1 MCGIAGFYNTKLS
14 REQGTALLAKMLPAT
29 RHRGPDY
36 TGAEASPPAF
46 LGHNRLSIIDLSDS
60 ANQPMTYMGL
70 KMVFNGEVY
79 NYLEIKKD
87 LMRLGYVFKTES
99 DTEVIMASYR
109 QWGKGCVLKF
119 IGMWALAIWE
129 ESTQTLFCSRDR
141 FGIKPFYYIHEN
153 GALYFASEYKPLKL
167 VPEFD
172 AALNLAQVSRALQL
186 GWLVY
191 NDESFFNC
199 IRVLPPAHNLIL
211 TKGKLTAYRYWDIDF
226 TRVNPDPFE
235 RQCDD
240 FRQLLKN
247 SIELHLRSDV
257 PVAAMLSGGIDSS
270 VIVSEIATMYPE
282 QRLKTFTVYYE
293 GKDSVDERPFANEV
307 IQKYSKN
314 ITPYYYSPSAAEI
327 TEHFHRAV
335 YHSDVPV
342 TGSSFF
348 SQYFIM
354 KSVADQNIK
363 VVLSG
368 QGADDYLGGYMH
380 SFYRLYADQIRQFKW
395 GKFFMDVMRHSKNQ
409 EWSFAKSIDIFAKS
423 MLSAIQNENALYQLE
438 YTRFFPF
445 LSAANKE
452 SGTVLLENKGNTRLN
467 AFLYQL
473 MFNTSLPTLLHYEDR
488 NSMAFSIESRVP
500 FLDHRLVEFAFATKN
515 SAKINGPVTK
525 YLLREATKDVLPHAI
540 YARRDKKGFV
550 TPGEVKWLRGPLQ
563 HLLDL
568 DWKNLEMINRAQA
581 NKVIEDFKNGNN
593 KNANLVWRLAALHY
607 WIKNIA

>member
-14 REQGTALLAKMLPAT
+14 REEGTALLAKMLPAT

-36 TGAEASPPAF
+36 TGTEVIPPAF

-79 NYLEIKKD
+79 NYLEIKKE
-87 LMRLGYVFKTES
+87 LLQLGYTFKTES
-99 DTEVIMASYR
+99 DTEVIIAAYR
-109 QWGKGCVLKF
+109 QWGKDCVLRF
-119 IGMWALAIWE
+119 IGMWAFAIWE
-129 ESTQTLFCSRDR
+129 ESTHTLFCSRDR
-141 FGIKPFYYIHEN
+141 FGIKPFYYIHAGE
-153 GALYFASEYKPLKL
+153 ALYFASEYKPLKL
-167 VPEFD
+167 VPEFN
-172 AALNLAQVSRALQL
+172 ASLNLAQVSRALQL

-191 NDESFFNC
+191 NDQSFFDC

-211 TKGKLTAYRYWDIDF
+211 TNGKLNTYRYWDIDF
-226 TRVNPDPFE
+226 SKSNPDPLE
-235 RQCDD
+235 QQCND
-240 FRQLLKN
+240 FRQLLKH
-247 SIELHLRSDV
+247 SITLHLRSDV
-257 PVAAMLSGGIDSS
+257 PVAATLSGGIDSS

-293 GKDSVDERPFANEV
+293 GKYGVDERPFANEV
-307 IQKYSKN
+307 IHKYRKN
-314 ITPYYYSPSAAEI
+314 LTPYYYSPSDGEI
-327 TEHFHRAV
+327 TEHFHRAL

-354 KSVADQNIK
+354 KSIADQKIK

-380 SFYRLYADQIRQFKW
+380 SFYRLYADYIRQFKW
-395 GKFFMDVMRHSKNQ
+395 GKLLTDMMRHKKNQ
-409 EWSFAKSIDIFAKS
+409 EWGVAKSIDIFAKS
-423 MLSAIQNENALYQLE
+423 MLSAIRDENTLYRLE
-438 YTRFFPF
+438 YTRYLPF
-445 LSAANKE
+445 LSVSSKE
-452 SGTVLLENKGNTRLN
+452 KDTFVLENKGNTRLN

-500 FLDHRLVEFAFATKN
+500 FLDHRLVEFAFATRN

-525 YLLREATKDVLPHAI
+525 YLLREATKDVLPQAI
-540 YARRDKKGFV
+540 YARKDKKGFV
-550 TPGEVKWLRGPLQ
+550 TPGEVKWLRGPLR
-563 HLLDL
+563 HLLDIDWNLL
-568 DWKNLEMINRAQA
+568 DMIDRVKAQ
-581 NKVIEDFKNGNN
+581 KVVNDFKNGDN
-593 KNANLVWRLAALHY
+593 KNANLVWRLATLHY
-607 WIKNIA
+607 WVKNIA